1 MKDNLAFLSE
11 VDDANSMKH
20 QFHSGNYP
28 LEKLSYVWTRIDVQN
43 FHSSDNREQ
52 ETTQMPTNNRTEKY
66 AVAPL

>member
-1 MKDNLAFLSE
+1 
-11 VDDANSMKH
+11 MKH
-20 QFHSGNYP
+20 QFLSGNYP

>member
-1 MKDNLAFLSE
+1 
-11 VDDANSMKH
+11 MKH
-20 QFHSGNYP
+20 QCLSGNYR
-28 LEKLSYVWTRIDVQN
+28 LDKIIYVLTRIDVQN